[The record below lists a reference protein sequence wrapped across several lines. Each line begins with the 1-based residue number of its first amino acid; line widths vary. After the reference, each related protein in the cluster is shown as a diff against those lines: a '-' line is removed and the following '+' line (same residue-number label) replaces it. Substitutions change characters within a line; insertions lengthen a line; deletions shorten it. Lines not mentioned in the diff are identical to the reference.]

1 MAAPSLPPGTQ
12 CHGCPISPARTMQ
25 QRCHSRRLSRA
36 GRGLASPPKRHFRP
50 HTRGKMAAPCNSE
63 LPSEASSCLKIPKNE
78 VLSPPSPGLS
88 DGNRSMSNP
97 STPSRSSPLNAGVT
111 GGAAPP
117 GLSGASPSVSFSTAC
132 RGMSWTPAETNALI
146 AVWGNERLVEARYQ
160 QLEGAGTIF
169 GTKAPGPAM
178 YDRVSRAL
186 SELGYE
192 RTPSQCRERMKTLR
206 RCYSRVK
213 ERGVGKRKSSY
224 TFEQLERVFGQGGW
238 DTQPCQPVLIN
249 SSGLYQEMESDGST
263 MEDYSQEDWGN
274 HSQDIQGFPG
284 EDLAPWVVQK
294 QPLPCPPT
302 DEEVNVPKRPPKN
315 RDSPEDVQKR
325 EILQTIM
332 HILESVQ
339 LKWELF
345 QSWTDFSRLHLSN
358 KLAIFGIGY
367 NTRWKED
374 IRYHYA
380 EISSQVPLGKRL
392 REYFNPEKPE
402 GRVVMTRVQKM
413 NWKNVYYKF
422 LEITISEARCL
433 ELHMETDWIPIA
445 HSKPIGGDLVQYLL
459 PGGIPKCPGLYAIGY
474 EDLRKKSVADN
485 AVVDL
490 VNDGNCESPT
500 ALASKSDAITPKI
513 NYCYLGIAESIT
525 LQQCLFF
532 HFQSTIKNQS
542 KEWASINGFLAQ
554 NCKVEPGV
562 SPKTI
567 YIKFVEVERDFLS
580 AGSLVECLEKAIGY
594 PLKFNK

>member
-1 MAAPSLPPGTQ
+1 
-12 CHGCPISPARTMQ
+12 
-25 QRCHSRRLSRA
+25 
-36 GRGLASPPKRHFRP
+36 
-50 HTRGKMAAPCNSE
+50 MAAPCNSE

-78 VLSPPSPGLS
+78 IISPPSPGLS
-88 DGNRSMSNP
+88 DGNRSLSNP
-97 STPSRSSPLNAGVT
+97 STPSRSSPLNAGSAS
-111 GGAAPP
+111 AAPT
-117 GLSGASPSVSFSTAC
+117 GLSGASVSFSTAC

-169 GTKAPGPAM
+169 GSKAPGPAM

-186 SELGYE
+186 GELGYE

-238 DTQPCQPVLIN
+238 DTQACQPVLIN

-263 MEDYSQEDWGN
+263 MEDYSQDDWGN
-274 HSQDIQGFPG
+274 QSQDMQSFPG

-294 QPLPCPPT
+294 PSLPCPPN
-302 DEEVNVPKRPPKN
+302 DEEISIPKRPAKN
-315 RDSPEDVQKR
+315 REPAEDPQKR
-325 EILQTIM
+325 DVLQTVI

-339 LKWELF
+339 LKWDLF

-402 GRVVMTRVQKM
+402 GRIVMTRVQKM
-413 NWKNVYYKF
+413 NWKNVYYKY

-445 HSKPIGGDLVQYLL
+445 HSKPIGGDIVQYLL
-459 PGGIPKCPGLYAIGY
+459 PGGIPKSPGLYAIGY
-474 EDLRKKSVADN
+474 EDMRNKSTTDHG
-485 AVVDL
+485 VVDL
-490 VNDGNCESPT
+490 VNDGNCESST
-500 ALASKSDAITPKI
+500 GLASKSDPITTKI
-513 NYCYLGIAESIT
+513 NYCYLGIAESIN

-532 HFQSTIKNQS
+532 HFQSTVKNQS

>member
-1 MAAPSLPPGTQ
+1 
-12 CHGCPISPARTMQ
+12 
-25 QRCHSRRLSRA
+25 
-36 GRGLASPPKRHFRP
+36 
-50 HTRGKMAAPCNSE
+50 MAAPCNSE

-78 VLSPPSPGLS
+78 LISPPSPGLS
-88 DGNRSMSNP
+88 DGNRSLSNP
-97 STPSRSSPLNAGVT
+97 STPSRSSPLNAGT
-111 GGAAPP
+111 PGAAPT

-186 SELGYE
+186 AELGYE

-263 MEDYSQEDWGN
+263 MEDYSQDDWGN
-274 HSQDIQGFPG
+274 HSQDLQGFPG
-284 EDLAPWVVQK
+284 EDL
-294 QPLPCPPT
+294 
-302 DEEVNVPKRPPKN
+302 EEISIPKKPVKN
-315 RDSPEDVQKR
+315 RDPIEETQKR
-325 EILQTIM
+325 DILQTIM
-332 HILESVQ
+332 NILESVQ

-367 NTRWKED
+367 NTRWKDD

-445 HSKPIGGDLVQYLL
+445 HSKPIGGDIVQYLL
-459 PGGIPKCPGLYAIGY
+459 PGGIPKTPGLYAIGY
-474 EDLRKKSVADN
+474 EDMRSKSVTDDG
-485 AVVDL
+485 VVDL
-490 VNDGNCESPT
+490 VNDGNCESPEE
-500 ALASKSDAITPKI
+500 LATKSDPISTKI